1 MRQKWAKLQQ
11 RQCRCAWVRDLVSI
25 LCFQE
30 VWCNH
35 VHYGIRSDH
44 YHTKARNSK
53 GNPGHFLLQQ
63 QLDEWL
69 DSFTVLLPS
78 PRRTALNRTAP
89 RRTRLATRI
98 IAEEGSVCAV
108 QSAGEVIY
116 IPGQSYER
124 NPIIT
129 NRTDVLRTDVC
140 AARQQQGTG
149 IGEVMIMMEKE
160 I

>member
-1 MRQKWAKLQQ
+1 M
-11 RQCRCAWVRDLVSI
+11 
-25 LCFQE
+25 
-30 VWCNH
+30 
-35 VHYGIRSDH
+35 
-44 YHTKARNSK
+44 
-53 GNPGHFLLQQ
+53 
-63 QLDEWL
+63 
-69 DSFTVLLPS
+69 
-78 PRRTALNRTAP
+78 
-89 RRTRLATRI
+89 
-98 IAEEGSVCAV
+98 CAV